1 MKTSTDRGQS
11 WGKAQFLT
19 DKGYAN
25 AKAIFD
31 EQRNNLVVQYSR
43 NKPAAVFQIT
53 SKDHG
58 KTWSKQV
65 EIKEA
70 TECGGGGVG
79 GGGQR
84 TMTEGGRM
92 LWYSD
97 APGCIWYS
105 DDGGK
110 TYGTF
115 KGVNGWN
122 EASFVSIAQHSIY
135 ANGRAHGN
143 KPNRVN
149 YKSHDDGKSWTSS
162 ESDLKDP
169 VTHGEVR
176 GTAIGL
182 AAGHIPDGGT
192 TKTIYESEP
201 VGIDGSQRETDPA
214 MLGGRRRKG
223 GDCPG
228 RACARA
234 RLTLR
239 CSLDGGK
246 SFPYSIVVNGD
257 HRAEYSAL
265 HYFGTASGP
274 QLLVAWTYLDNFDTT
289 AGEHILTSV
298 YPIDWCKGGK

>member
-1 MKTSTDRGQS
+1 MGDEPKITSAFTKDEIKDCSKIRTPYLETSGSGYYHLWAICCGKNLCGGKRRSIGGLGDDHSDARVIMKTSTDRGHS
-11 WGKAQFLT
+11 WGKAQFLS

-31 EQRNNLVVQYSR
+31 EKRNTLVVQYSR

-65 EIKEA
+65 EIKVA

-84 TMTEGGRM
+84 IMTDSGRM

-110 TYGTF
+110 TYDKF

-149 YKSHDDGKSWTSS
+149 YKSHDDGKTWTSS

-169 VTHGEVR
+169 VTHGVVR

-201 VGIDGSQRETDPA
+201 VGIDN
-214 MLGGRRRKG
+214 KH
-223 GDCPG
+223 CPG

-239 CSLDGGK
+239 APWMEANRFL
-246 SFPYSIVVNGD
+246 I
-257 HRAEYSAL
+257 R
-265 HYFGTASGP
+265 
-274 QLLVAWTYLDNFDTT
+274 LL
-289 AGEHILTSV
+289 
-298 YPIDWCKGGK
+298 

>member
-1 MKTSTDRGQS
+1 MGGIRMIKTALVLLVIAAAATAAPTNEDSWTQTSDEVLINTPELSESELSPKPLADDPKITDAFTSDEIKECHKIRTPYLETSGSGYYHLWAICCGKNLCGGKRRSIGGLGDDHSDARVVMKTSTDRGHS

-19 DKGYAN
+19 DVGYAN

-31 EQRNNLVVQYSR
+31 EKRNTLVVQYGKNS
-43 NKPAAVFQIT
+43 PARVYQIT

-84 TMTEGGRM
+84 TMTESGRM

-110 TYGTF
+110 TYKSH

-135 ANGRAHGN
+135 ANGRAH
-143 KPNRVN
+143 
-149 YKSHDDGKSWTSS
+149 DQA
-162 ESDLKDP
+162 ES
-169 VTHGEVR
+169 R
-176 GTAIGL
+176 
-182 AAGHIPDGGT
+182 
-192 TKTIYESEP
+192 
-201 VGIDGSQRETDPA
+201 
-214 MLGGRRRKG
+214 
-223 GDCPG
+223 
-228 RACARA
+228 
-234 RLTLR
+234 
-239 CSLDGGK
+239 
-246 SFPYSIVVNGD
+246 
-257 HRAEYSAL
+257 
-265 HYFGTASGP
+265 
-274 QLLVAWTYLDNFDTT
+274 QLQV
-289 AGEHILTSV
+289 S
-298 YPIDWCKGGK
+298 